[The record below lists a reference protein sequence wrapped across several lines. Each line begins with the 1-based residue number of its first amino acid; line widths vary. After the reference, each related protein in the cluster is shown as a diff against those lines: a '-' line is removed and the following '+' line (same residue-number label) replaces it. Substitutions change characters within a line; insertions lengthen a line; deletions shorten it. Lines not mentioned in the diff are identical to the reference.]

1 MEISAA
7 DIDPQPKRNQKPR
20 PKKQTVG
27 KPKLSKIFEVNEGK
41 GCLPDRPAGHTAH
54 YIKRT
59 GSAPTSAPPN
69 ASRRPV
75 TVYTD
80 HRHRTGTI

>member
-27 KPKLSKIFEVNEGK
+27 KPKLSKIFEVSEGK
-41 GCLPDRPAGHTAH
+41 KGTKQDKQTKPCQCKK
-54 YIKRT
+54 KR
-59 GSAPTSAPPN
+59 GKKS
-69 ASRRPV
+69 
-75 TVYTD
+75 Y
-80 HRHRTGTI
+80 

>member
-27 KPKLSKIFEVNEGK
+27 KPKLSKIFEVSEGK
-41 GCLPDRPAGHTAH
+41 KGTKQDKP
-54 YIKRT
+54 KRR
-59 GSAPTSAPPN
+59 SM
-69 ASRRPV
+69 
-75 TVYTD
+75 
-80 HRHRTGTI
+80 